1 MKKLAYISLTFIFF
15 SCVDLDEDPESFLTA
30 DQFYQTE
37 DQALAAVNAVY
48 NGINNTTH
56 TLYNRLM
63 QIGTEMATDDY
74 QAGPRAR
81 NAHVRAISGL
91 THDASNDRMQELW
104 RQSYDV
110 INRANIAV
118 DKIQDNENVSEPLRS
133 RLVNE
138 AKFIRALM
146 YFNLVRWFGG
156 VPIILHETTTLSKET
171 LYVSKSSEE
180 EVYAQIIVDLTDAE
194 ALPATYDV
202 ANVGRATSGAAKSLL
217 AKVYLT
223 QEEWNKAALKS
234 KEVIDSH
241 TYSLFDNFTDAFN
254 VATKN

>member
-1 MKKLAYISLTFIFF
+1 MKKLAYISLSLIFF

-37 DQALAAVNAVY
+37 DQAIAAVNAVY
-48 NGINNTTH
+48 HGINNTTH

-110 INRANIAV
+110 INRSNIAV

-156 VPIILHETTTLSKET
+156 VPVILHETTTYRK
-171 LYVSKSSEE
+171 K
-180 EVYAQIIVDLTDAE
+180 
-194 ALPATYDV
+194 
-202 ANVGRATSGAAKSLL
+202 
-217 AKVYLT
+217 
-223 QEEWNKAALKS
+223 
-234 KEVIDSH
+234 
-241 TYSLFDNFTDAFN
+241 LFT
-254 VATKN
+254 